1 MIQTFSDICWHP
13 LPWPLSCVMI
23 AHTPVSGF
31 PQPLLSR
38 ARWACDPRGPAQ
50 PGRLTWLPSPDLPP
64 DLPKNFLSG
73 TVRMSPGASHP
84 PGGPGLVPRLLLRR
98 HPGSGGE
105 PPGSCVRKWHLPSGT
120 FTTACLEEVWSP
132 PGTSSQPPQPPAAKP
147 GLPTRCLHEAC
158 SFSLRHLGCSHV
170 PRVGCRRTDALVLP
184 TRACHVGPSRQEA
197 HPLGLH
203 GSFLPSRLHLGRS
216 QGVCRRWL
224 SRTPHLPSIHS

>member
-1 MIQTFSDICWHP
+1 MSPFLLPPASLALAGAPWCPAAYVTSALSFPMIQTFSDICWHP

-31 PQPLLSR
+31 LQPLLSR

-73 TVRMSPGASHP
+73 TVCMSPGASHP
-84 PGGPGLVPRLLLRR
+84 PGGPGLVSRLLLRH

-132 PGTSSQPPQPPAAKP
+132 LGTSSQPP
-147 GLPTRCLHEAC
+147 
-158 SFSLRHLGCSHV
+158 SLL
-170 PRVGCRRTDALVLP
+170 
-184 TRACHVGPSRQEA
+184 
-197 HPLGLH
+197 
-203 GSFLPSRLHLGRS
+203 LPSPDFQLDASMKPALF
-216 QGVCRRWL
+216 L
-224 SRTPHLPSIHS
+224 SGI